1 MSIQLCRVDAQKY
14 CAIHQNIAHMK
25 ELELALGPARA
36 ASLPLNPLVPPAS
49 LAQPMK
55 PTKSWE
61 EEKEVLQDRK
71 QEEDI
76 WIS

>member
-1 MSIQLCRVDAQKY
+1 
-14 CAIHQNIAHMK
+14 MK
-25 ELELALGPARA
+25 GLELTLGLARA
-36 ASLPLNPLVPPAS
+36 ASLPLNPPVPPAS
-49 LAQPMK
+49 LAQSMK

>member
-1 MSIQLCRVDAQKY
+1 
-14 CAIHQNIAHMK
+14 MK
-25 ELELALGPARA
+25 RLELALGLARA
-36 ASLPLNPLVPPAS
+36 ASLPLNPPVPPAS
-49 LAQPMK
+49 LAQSTK